1 MKLLLVHTTKNCLFI
16 FNVLLWH
23 GNWVF
28 KDNLLIPLLWPSLTN
43 TFFSMVHMRFNN
55 YLNFFVIEKCFVSY
69 PSSSLIE
76 TIGWSQVT
84 PNVLDSL
91 GIWIQNVG
99 KVHQEFFETVEGIYA
114 YEITTSK
121 KESLLKLDTF
131 IITELFLSFLLFIVK
146 TKSWFRFNIFFKLG
160 MVDCL
165 EQSWSLSTKSSGSRG
180 IARIWKKYRKTS
192 WMCSHSHPR

>member
-76 TIGWSQVT
+76 TVGWSQVT
-84 PNVLDSL
+84 PNVLNSL

-146 TKSWFRFNIFFKLG
+146 IKS
-160 MVDCL
+160 
-165 EQSWSLSTKSSGSRG
+165 
-180 IARIWKKYRKTS
+180 
-192 WMCSHSHPR
+192 